1 MNSSYITV
9 RILGFRTRALLDTG
23 SYYSIISLNLAKK
36 LKLDVRSFT
45 KDEDKALFGANG
57 SPMRLSGKVEI
68 MLDIQNLKIPQTLRV
83 CDNLTEN
90 LILGR
95 SFLEESGA
103 NINFIS
109 KIVTFCDEAIQIPL
123 QHLIDNRT
131 IVRICKPTLVP
142 PRSEIIIP
150 VTCNKIFYNKEAI
163 LKSIEGQQY
172 SNFALANAIVSIKN
186 QRTICRLM
194 NFQDKPLV
202 FSPGQ
207 KIGQL

>member
-1 MNSSYITV
+1 MK
-9 RILGFRTRALLDTG
+9 ILGFRSRALLDTG
-23 SYYSIISLNLAKK
+23 SYYSIISSNLAEK
-36 LKLDVRSFT
+36 LKLDVRPFAT
-45 KDEDKALFGANG
+45 DEDKALYGANG
-57 SPMRLSGKVEI
+57 SPLRLAGKVEI
-68 MLDIQNLKIPQTLRV
+68 MLDIQNLKTPQTLRV

-103 NINFIS
+103 NINFTS
-109 KIVTFCDEAIQIPL
+109 KIVTFCDDSIRIPL
-123 QHLIDNRT
+123 QHLVDNRT
-131 IVRICKPTLVP
+131 LVRICKPTLVP
-142 PRSEIIIP
+142 PRSEIVIP
-150 VTCNKIFYNKEAI
+150 VTCNRIFNNKEAV

-202 FSPGQ
+202 LSPGQ
-207 KIGQL
+207 KIGQLEMFDNNL